1 MLKTTIINLTLN
13 IILPLLSIPTS
24 MAQTTLIDKKNS
36 CDKSFASMPLV
47 NLAVRTV

>member
-24 MAQTTLIDKKNS
+24 MAQTMHIDEKTTTIKVS
-36 CDKSFASMPLV
+36 PLC
-47 NLAVRTV
+47 L